1 MAASF
6 NGGCDDIAAGCRAAA
21 TDGAPTLGSGVVDP
35 EFPAFVRAC
44 HDAGI
49 PLVSTTTY
57 EPFAFARCSLGSVF
71 TPTALCSRW
80 C

>member
-21 TDGAPTLGSGVVDP
+21 AAADGAPTLGSGVVDP

-49 PLVSTTTY
+49 PLVSTT
-57 EPFAFARCSLGSVF
+57 ACSLLLHMDGASCHVR
-71 TPTALCSRW
+71 SRW

>member
-49 PLVSTTTY
+49 PLVSTTT
-57 EPFAFARCSLGSVF
+57 
-71 TPTALCSRW
+71 
-80 C
+80 